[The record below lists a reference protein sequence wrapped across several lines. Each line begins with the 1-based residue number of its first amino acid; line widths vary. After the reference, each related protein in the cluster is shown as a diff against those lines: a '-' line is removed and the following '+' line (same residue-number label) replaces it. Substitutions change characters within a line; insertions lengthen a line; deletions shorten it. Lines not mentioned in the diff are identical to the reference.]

1 MEDNLL
7 EIWKQEYLAQDDTYR
22 NHVNKFVNYI
32 VSIGKSNQ
40 PISINKDDIVNCV
53 GHYNNMKKINT
64 ISTMESHLESIKSFY
79 KYLFAR
85 NKTNNIFND
94 IPSYQDFKELII
106 QRYQLHEPR
115 NRGYW
120 EDSELSDIVEAL
132 DDYFDNNDLSDITKA
147 NARKK
152 YFKFLVLRLF
162 IKFTLIAPTKKSVIC
177 SLTIE
182 NFMEQ
187 YRVLQINETRINIP
201 NGLRRDIIFS
211 ISIAE
216 KNRNKKITKDDN
228 LFEFIYNENFKVE
241 RLNEYFCSFL
251 KTTKVIEIPDNVD
264 TYPVEIIM
272 DSALFELLRNG
283 ANPALIA
290 KINGQSLAAIELK
303 FYSNG
308 IPIIDADNLINNEIS
323 KASFYKFL

>member
-216 KNRNKKITKDDN
+216 K
-228 LFEFIYNENFKVE
+228 
-241 RLNEYFCSFL
+241 
-251 KTTKVIEIPDNVD
+251 IEI
-264 TYPVEIIM
+264 
-272 DSALFELLRNG
+272 
-283 ANPALIA
+283 
-290 KINGQSLAAIELK
+290 KK
-303 FYSNG
+303 
-308 IPIIDADNLINNEIS
+308 
-323 KASFYKFL
+323 